1 MIAGEGLVL
10 HALLDLRTVE
20 LAPPELCHEI
30 FASIQIEAE
39 LPRVLHALAVPEFM
53 EAWMQLP
60 DSDRIECYADG
71 NTFDRFRIDMIRQG
85 MLKGYI
91 SGSCLLSKPNRV
103 TYLWEMSH
111 LNRSSRSMAEI
122 RLWYQA
128 GRCMLK
134 LRHSGLATPDER
146 EWHSRMW
153 QSSLSRLCG
162 LMEGSS
168 APLRVERS

>member
-1 MIAGEGLVL
+1 MLQ
-10 HALLDLRTVE
+10 ALLDLHTVE
-20 LAPPELCHEI
+20 LAPPELCQEI

-60 DSDRIECYADG
+60 DSDRIECHADG
-71 NTFDRFRIDMIRQG
+71 RTFDRFRIDLFSKG
-85 MLKGYI
+85 MLKGNV

-103 TYLWEMSH
+103 TYLWDMSH
-111 LNRSSRSMAEI
+111 PNLRSRSTAEI
-122 RLWYQA
+122 RLWCQ
-128 GRCMLK
+128 GGGCLLK
-134 LRHSGLATPDER
+134 LRHSGLATQNER

-168 APLRVERS
+168 APLRVELS